1 MCSIEEVDDA
11 TENEDLLELLFSS
24 FEDEELSSKIR
35 SRLCFF
41 AGVSLS
47 CLFLLTWFS
56 GSLDYES
63 CWEEEEGDV
72 FIFGVRLVSEESD
85 LMNAGEC

>member
-11 TENEDLLELLFSS
+11 TDNEDLLELLFSS
-24 FEDEELSSKIR
+24 FEDEELSSKLR

-47 CLFLLTWFS
+47 CLFLLT
-56 GSLDYES
+56 
-63 CWEEEEGDV
+63 
-72 FIFGVRLVSEESD
+72 
-85 LMNAGEC
+85 

>member
-1 MCSIEEVDDA
+1 MRIRLGLGYAVSFWGVCSTEEVDDA
-11 TENEDLLELLFSS
+11 TDNEDLLELLFSS

-47 CLFLLTWFS
+47 CLFLLT
-56 GSLDYES
+56 
-63 CWEEEEGDV
+63 
-72 FIFGVRLVSEESD
+72 
-85 LMNAGEC
+85 